1 MPGFF
6 VQSIKN
12 HTQAKKRGNFFALAD
27 SARFGWLSHIEDAL
41 ASGNTS
47 LAQSLLNQAV
57 AAKGNIYVD
66 STLMLTDTSAADT
79 IVAHYVQ
86 FYNQYL
92 SYLLSGNT
100 DSTVL
105 ASLAYLCPRLNGAV
119 VYQAR
124 AFCTQRYGINTVYN
138 DDSLCMSAPYRIAY
152 PDAPIASQDY
162 TLYPN
167 PNNGAFLIK
176 QAIATNKVVNLKVYN
191 NMGAIV
197 YQTSASFVN
206 GILSLDLKWKAQG
219 VYLLCIDDQQQKP
232 TCIRFFIK

>member
-1 MPGFF
+1 M
-6 VQSIKN
+6 QSIKN

-152 PDAPIASQDY
+152 PDASIASQDY

-167 PNNGAFLIK
+167 PNNGTFIIK
-176 QAIATNKVVNLKVYN
+176 QKEAKNKSVHLRVYN
-191 NMGAIV
+191 SIGVLV
-197 YQTSASFVN
+197 YQSDAQFVN
-206 GILSLDLKWKAQG
+206 GQVNVAMGEKALG
-219 VYLLCIDDQQQKP
+219 VYLICLSDVNEKTICL
-232 TCIRFFIK
+232 RFAIK